1 MAGSREPAS
10 RLYAIADAECL
21 GTDPVGFA
29 ERVVALANGGVRL
42 VQFRL
47 KPLDP
52 ALAGDDELR
61 FEMIERALTFL
72 DAAGLGGGVSGG
84 MQLWLDDR
92 ADLAALFPGAF
103 SGVHVGQTDLPPS
116 AARELLGPEVIIGLS
131 CHDMD
136 QIRAADEDSDVDW
149 VAIGPIYATRSK
161 PNPDPVIGLEGV
173 RQVRA
178 ETSKPLVA
186 IGGLN
191 VDRVGEVL
199 EAGADCAVV
208 LSALVAGGHRPAE
221 IESTARRLMGLANST
236 RIHEHKAEET
246 T

>member
-10 RLYAIADAECL
+10 PLYAIADAECL
-21 GTDPVGFA
+21 GTDPSRFA
-29 ERVVALANGGVRL
+29 DGVVAMANGGVQL
-42 VQFRL
+42 IQLRL

-52 ALAGDDELR
+52 ALAADDQLR
-61 FEMIERALTFL
+61 FEMIERTLSAL
-72 DAAGLGGGVSGG
+72 DSAGFPGSRSEI
-84 MQLWLDDR
+84 QLWLDDR
-92 ADLAALFPGAF
+92 ADLAAILPEAF
-103 SGVHVGQTDLPPS
+103 AGVHVGQTDLPPRDV
-116 AARELLGPEVIIGLS
+116 RELLDASVLVGLS
-131 CHDMD
+131 CHDMG
-136 QIRAADEDSDVDW
+136 QVRAAEEDPNVDW
-149 VAIGPIYATRSK
+149 VAIGPVYATRSK
-161 PNPDPVIGLEGV
+161 PNPDPVTGLDGV

-191 VDRVGEVL
+191 ADRIGEVL
-199 EAGADCAVV
+199 DAGADAVVV

-221 IESTARRLMGLANST
+221 IEATARRLVRLADST